1 MKIIRIYRNIFK
13 KINSKKN
20 IKLNNHVY
28 FSNLLSFSYD
38 YLFQKVNKD
47 ILDTVKSF
55 FSKRRNYHYHDVV

>member
-13 KINSKKN
+13 KINSKKI

-55 FSKRRNYHYHDVV
+55 FFLKREIIIIMM